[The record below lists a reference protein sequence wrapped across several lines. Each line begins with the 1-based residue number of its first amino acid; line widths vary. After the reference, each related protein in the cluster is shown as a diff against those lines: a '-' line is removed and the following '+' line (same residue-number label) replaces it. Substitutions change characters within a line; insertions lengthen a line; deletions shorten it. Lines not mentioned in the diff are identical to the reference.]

1 MKKKI
6 YGSKKRGFACMS
18 PEKVR
23 RICSMGGKAIASKRG
38 HMAKIGALGGR
49 NSHRSRKQA
58 PASST

>member
-18 PEKVR
+18 REKVR
-23 RICSMGGKAIASKRG
+23 SIYRMGGKAVASKRG

-49 NSHRSRKQA
+49 NSHRNRTKTM
-58 PASST
+58 PA